1 MKNNIKTIIIALGL
15 TIGSCGE
22 DFLEKYN
29 PTQLDAGTF
38 FQTEEQFE
46 QAVNGVYG
54 QLQGYISNHWQFTEY
69 ISDNTTL
76 HFNISDRG
84 QGPSLEAIEYFQ
96 IVPGTGNI
104 SSLYN
109 TIYNRLG
116 NINNTLAKLSEA
128 EINDAA
134 KLNFE
139 GQLKFF
145 RAFYYFDLVRFFG
158 DVIIVTDPIESP
170 DEAYTYSRSPVS
182 EVYNLIESD
191 LNFAVSSLSNPS
203 DITGADIGRV
213 SKGTALSLLGKVYLT
228 NKQYDDAVTTLNQ
241 VLSLGYSLMPDYSD
255 VFDPAKKNNSESIF
269 EVQYQADSDLGE
281 WSGFIYNF
289 YPRESYGSV
298 IKYPGANGGGWNIPT
313 RDMINF
319 YEEGDLRKEASLN
332 EGYTN
337 NDGEWVSIP
346 FITKYYHEDSYTVRG
361 RLGNNWPIIRY
372 ADVLLMLSE
381 AINEQSGP
389 AEAYSLINPLRER
402 AGLDPLS
409 GLDKDS
415 FREAVLR
422 ERRVELA
429 FENHR
434 WFDLKRTMAPSELA
448 AFLNAHG
455 ERERSNPTTTRG
467 PVPFSP
473 GDYVFEP
480 FEVVFPI
487 PHDQIL
493 INKELTQNPGYK

>member
-1 MKNNIKTIIIALGL
+1 L
-15 TIGSCGE
+15 TFGSCGE

-29 PTQLDAGTF
+29 PTQLNEGSF

-54 QLQGYISNHWQFTEY
+54 QLQGYISSHWQFTEF

-109 TIYNRLG
+109 TIYSRLG
-116 NINNTLAKLSEA
+116 NINNTLQKLSEA
-128 EINDAA
+128 DINDAT
-134 KLNFE
+134 KSNFE
-139 GQLKFF
+139 GQMKFF
-145 RAFYYFDLVRFFG
+145 RAYYYFELVRFFG

-182 EVYNLIESD
+182 EVYSLIESD
-191 LNFAVSSLSNPS
+191 LNFAVSSLPNPS
-203 DITGADIGRV
+203 DITGADVGRV

-228 NKQYDDAVTTLNQ
+228 KKQFGDAVTTLNQ
-241 VLSLGYSLMPDYSD
+241 VLPLGYSLMSDYSD

-289 YPRESYGSV
+289 YPRESYGAV
-298 IKYPGANGGGWNIPT
+298 IKYSGANGGGWNIPT

-319 YEEGDLRKEASLN
+319 YEEDDLRKEVSLN

-337 NDGEWVSIP
+337 NDGEWVPVP

-361 RLGNNWPIIRY
+361 RLGNNWPVIRY
-372 ADVLLMLSE
+372 ADVLLMLAE

-389 AEAYSLINPLRER
+389 ADAYSLINPLRER

-434 WFDLKRTMAPSELA
+434 WFDLKRTMSPTEMA
-448 AFLNAHG
+448 AFLNEHG

-473 GDYVFEP
+473 GDYIFEP
-480 FEVVFPI
+480 YEVLFPI
-487 PHDQIL
+487 PHNQIL
-493 INKELTQNPGYK
+493 INEKLTQNPGYE